1 VESVGSAASHA
12 ETSRA
17 EWAGLCLLLAAAAFL
32 RFYGLGREP
41 LWLDEAYSWWA
52 ARQPLGALA
61 SLVPTCDPE
70 PPLYSL
76 ILKGWIALFGDGA
89 AAVRTP
95 TALAGVLATALVWGA
110 GRAIS
115 PAVGFIGAAL
125 FAVAPFQIEFAHEAR
140 AYAIVTV
147 AFGLILYG
155 GLRVTCW
162 ADPAAGS
169 STHIGIREGL
179 GAWIALG
186 VGGAL
191 AVWLRN
197 TAVFVLASLVCAAI
211 TWMVIEPGARR
222 HRRAVVAVTL
232 AVALAWAPYVPTYI
246 AQARGVIKAFWIPP
260 ATPGYVLH
268 EIGLVLGA
276 GQAWLVGVVAILFAL
291 GIAGLWRSGRR
302 GAALLLA
309 WMAIGPILFTIA
321 ASLLLRP
328 ILIAR
333 VLIGV
338 ALPLCVGVAVAV
350 ARLPAKTWRVAAFG
364 VLVAASLFADFGLLS
379 QESRKEPWNVIARDL
394 ATTPSDALV
403 LLLPS
408 ELELPLAHA
417 LARENVVR
425 PLRGVPRPFPAPG
438 LDVDYPT
445 SRCVP
450 VVEDAGLAA
459 LADELAGRRTV
470 VLIRRVQDVYD
481 PDDKVPAMLAR
492 AGFVQAG
499 TRQFKAKDA
508 PSWTIKVVERYE
520 RR

>member
-1 VESVGSAASHA
+1 VVSAEQRAASHVA
-12 ETSRA
+12 TSPA
-17 EWAGLCLLLAAAAFL
+17 EWAGLCLLLAAAAAL
-32 RFYGLGREP
+32 RFYGLGHEP
-41 LWLDEAYSWWA
+41 LWLDEAYSWWS

-70 PPLYSL
+70 PPLYPL

-89 AAVRTP
+89 AAVRGP
-95 TALAGVLATALVWGA
+95 TAVAGVLAVALLWGA

-115 PAVGFIGAAL
+115 PAVGLVAAAL

-147 AFGLILYG
+147 AFGLVLYG

-162 ADPAAGS
+162 ADPEAGS
-169 STHIGIREGL
+169 SGHIGVREGL
-179 GAWIALG
+179 GAWIALA

-197 TAVFVLASLVCAAI
+197 TAEFVLVSLICAALA
-211 TWMVIEPGARR
+211 WMEIEPDARR
-222 HRRAVVAVTL
+222 HRRAIGVVTVAVL
-232 AVALAWAPYVPTYI
+232 LAWAPYLPTYI
-246 AQARGVIKAFWIPP
+246 AQARGVIAAFWIPP
-260 ATPGYVLH
+260 PTPGFVVH

-276 GQAWLVGVVAILFAL
+276 SSPWLVAVATILFAL
-291 GIAGLWRSGRR
+291 GIAWLWRTGRR
-302 GAALLLA
+302 GAALLIA
-309 WMAIGPILFTIA
+309 CMAVGPIVFTVA

-333 VLIGV
+333 VLIGI
-338 ALPLCVGVAVAV
+338 ALPVYVAVAV
-350 ARLPAKTWRVAAFG
+350 AVTRLPGKALRAAAF
-364 VLVAASLFADFGLLS
+364 VALVAASLLGDYDLLS
-379 QESRKEPWNVIARDL
+379 QEARKEPWNVIAREV

-417 LARENVVR
+417 LAQANVSR
-425 PLRGVPRPFPAPG
+425 AMRGVPRPFPAPG
-438 LDVDYPT
+438 LDVEYPT

-459 LADELAGRRTV
+459 LAGALEGRRTV
-470 VLIRRVQDVYD
+470 VLIHRVRDVYD
-481 PDDKVPAMLAR
+481 PDEKVPALLAR
-492 AGFVQAG
+492 AGFVRVA
-499 TRQFKAKDA
+499 RREF
-508 PSWTIKVVERYE
+508 PSEKVLERYE